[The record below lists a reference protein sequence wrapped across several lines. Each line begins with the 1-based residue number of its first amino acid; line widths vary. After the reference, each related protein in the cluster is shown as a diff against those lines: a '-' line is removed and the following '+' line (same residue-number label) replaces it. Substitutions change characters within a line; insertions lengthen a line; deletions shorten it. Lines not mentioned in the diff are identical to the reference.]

1 MQSRKKSISFMNF
14 NEDKNFLA
22 IRRFNNLNSKLDQME
37 NNDNIKRD
45 NQTEKLNKFSSS
57 LSILKK
63 PKSSILK
70 VKEISKGKINS
81 DKKFSLP
88 RGKNKFFNFC
98 SRKYTKKIYIT
109 RKTLVSESKIQKN
122 EMLEKV
128 SKRTLKDSAAL
139 LLNNKRLENKDEYFK
154 ELCPQ
159 LNLVEHNFLEKSIQD
174 NITSIYLVEIRAV
187 VLKLG
192 GIDTL
197 NEKFYAEAFI
207 EAKWV
212 DVRKKFASN
221 FQGAGH
227 IVKFFYF

>member
-1 MQSRKKSISFMNF
+1 MQSRKKSISFVND
-14 NEDKNFLA
+14 NEDKFILA
-22 IRRFNNLNSKLDQME
+22 IRHFNNLNSKLDQME

-45 NQTEKLNKFSSS
+45 NQTEKLNKFPSS

-70 VKEISKGKINS
+70 VKDISKSKINS

-88 RGKNKFFNFC
+88 LSKKKFFHFC

-109 RKTLVSESKIQKN
+109 RKTLVSESKIPKN
-122 EMLEKV
+122 EMPEKV

-154 ELCPQ
+154 ELWISPQ
-159 LNLVEHNFLEKSIQD
+159 LNLVEQNFLEKSIQD
-174 NITSIYLVEIRAV
+174 NLTSIYLVEIRAV

-212 DVRKKFASN
+212 DVRKN
-221 FQGAGH
+221 LL
-227 IVKFFYF
+227 